1 MDSLAQLELFGQAV
15 PGGRVM
21 VRFNPGIGAG
31 HSDKVVTGGKK
42 TKFGVDPDM
51 LSEDEI
57 VLSVVD
63 NGTGFDV
70 EEVSSLSGHY
80 GLKTMERRIG
90 ELGGTMKIES
100 SPGAGTRVIMR
111 I

>member
-1 MDSLAQLELFGQAV
+1 MARNYCGSLLLVVQEAV
-15 PGGRVM
+15 ANAIHHGK
-21 VRFNPGIGAG
+21 AT
-31 HSDKVVTGGKK
+31 KVDVLIH
-42 TKFGVDPDM
+42 F
-51 LSEDEI
+51 SEDEI

-80 GLKTMERRIG
+80 GLKTMERRIS

-100 SPGAGTRVIMR
+100 SPGAGTRVVMR